1 MDDRKKLEHQI
12 ALATRTAAYTGDE
25 DTASRLRQFAD
36 QLRRKL
42 FPSSSR
48 RSQITARAYQLW
60 EQAGR
65 PAGGDLEFWLQAER
79 EISAADD
86 QTGGN

>member
-12 ALATRTAAYTGDE
+12 ALATRPTADTRDE
-25 DTASRLRQFAD
+25 NTAIRLRRFAD

-42 FPSSSR
+42 FASPSR
-48 RSQITARAYQLW
+48 RPEVTARAYELW

-65 PAGGDLEFWLQAER
+65 PSGRDVDFWLQAER
-79 EISAADD
+79 ELS
-86 QTGGN
+86 GGINQSRH